1 MTEKITEKM
10 TERFTLQRF
19 KHDCIMWGTFFLPI
33 VVIFSIGY
41 YFTRDLIVSGCIT
54 GGTILIGIIGIAAY
68 YVLKVAP
75 NPIDKKYNFDDEDK
89 DEDEE

>member
-1 MTEKITEKM
+1 MTEKM
-10 TERFTLQRF
+10 TEKMTEEFTLKKF
-19 KHDCIMWGTFFLPI
+19 KHDCIMWGTFFLPMI
-33 VVIFSIGY
+33 VIFSIGY